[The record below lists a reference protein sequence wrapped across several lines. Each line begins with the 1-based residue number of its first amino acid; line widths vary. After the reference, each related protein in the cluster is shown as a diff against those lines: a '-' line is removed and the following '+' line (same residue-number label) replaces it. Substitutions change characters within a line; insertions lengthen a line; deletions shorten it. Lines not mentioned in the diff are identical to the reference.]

1 MELIVVAA
9 LVAVALYLYRNR
21 SGAREPERQQPEP
34 SPPSR
39 NSLSLRVTI
48 GASSGGSGTLVSA
61 SECWVPPGR
70 DTTVA
75 RRHIPGGML
84 YVGSGLISLSGYR
97 TEPALIDPALP
108 IDGTNPDRDGSCFSY
123 WPSYETIPAGSRAA
137 YLDWLATGRSAPGT
151 AIGYVFLFF
160 YGLERRLLVDAR
172 DSAEARDEAPMIV
185 AEVRRLLAL
194 YGSSSGSFRNYATGF
209 LGVAT
214 AMFGATDLDAS
225 TDLVGTSSV
234 DVPAP
239 VRVALAR
246 LARSRTPV
254 PADLAFA
261 LYATHPGTRSAT
273 PLRRC
278 ADEIRTL
285 FVGRYRHRLGEGLVV
300 PPARTQLELTYT
312 PASSGFAGTMTHT
325 VADLYE
331 ADVLARV
338 PAEIREV
345 GDGCVADLEA
355 YSRFLGRR
363 REEQASL
370 KGLALLPAELLATA
384 SSSALDALRSW
395 LDRCAGSGI
404 PAVVSGA
411 DLLALWPGAE
421 DRLPKAE
428 AVALSQLLEKLGY
441 GLEPDVRFGG
451 PALNRGK
458 PMVIYRLP
466 PTGLV
471 APTAAYAAGSVLLNL
486 SVAVACA
493 DGGLN
498 EVEQTH
504 LEEHLERGLGL
515 DEAEVPRLR
524 AHLRWLVAVSPG
536 LAGVK
541 KRLEAT
547 SDAMRGKIAA
557 FLVSVAG
564 ADGRLDASEV
574 RTLQRIYRLLGRDED
589 EVFATLH
596 DLEAQRI
603 ADDDGPVVVRAAGV
617 EEVGVAIPPPPAKAS
632 STIRLDME
640 RVKVKLAETAT
651 VSALL
656 ADVFTDDVDAERHE
670 QPIAPWSTSPDVDKV
685 EGVIA
690 GLDERHSKLLRQV
703 NADKSLSREKFED
716 LASGLGL
723 LPDGALDV
731 LNERAIELFGEPV
744 LEGDEDLTINYA
756 ALEAMFA

>member
-1 MELIVVAA
+1 M
-9 LVAVALYLYRNR
+9 
-21 SGAREPERQQPEP
+21 
-34 SPPSR
+34 
-39 NSLSLRVTI
+39 
-48 GASSGGSGTLVSA
+48 
-61 SECWVPPGR
+61 
-70 DTTVA
+70 
-75 RRHIPGGML
+75 
-84 YVGSGLISLSGYR
+84 
-97 TEPALIDPALP
+97 
-108 IDGTNPDRDGSCFSY
+108 
-123 WPSYETIPAGSRAA
+123 
-137 YLDWLATGRSAPGT
+137 
-151 AIGYVFLFF
+151 
-160 YGLERRLLVDAR
+160 
-172 DSAEARDEAPMIV
+172 
-185 AEVRRLLAL
+185 
-194 YGSSSGSFRNYATGF
+194 
-209 LGVAT
+209 
-214 AMFGATDLDAS
+214 
-225 TDLVGTSSV
+225 
-234 DVPAP
+234 
-239 VRVALAR
+239 
-246 LARSRTPV
+246 
-254 PADLAFA
+254 
-261 LYATHPGTRSAT
+261 
-273 PLRRC
+273 
-278 ADEIRTL
+278 
-285 FVGRYRHRLGEGLVV
+285 
-300 PPARTQLELTYT
+300 
-312 PASSGFAGTMTHT
+312 
-325 VADLYE
+325 
-331 ADVLARV
+331 
-338 PAEIREV
+338 
-345 GDGCVADLEA
+345 
-355 YSRFLGRR
+355 
-363 REEQASL
+363 
-370 KGLALLPAELLATA
+370 
-384 SSSALDALRSW
+384 
-395 LDRCAGSGI
+395 
-404 PAVVSGA
+404 
-411 DLLALWPGAE
+411 
-421 DRLPKAE
+421 
-428 AVALSQLLEKLGY
+428 ALSQLLEKLGY

-651 VSALL
+651 VSAML

-690 GLDERHSKLLRQV
+690 GLDERYSKLLRQV